1 MRISIQNGNTNALRR
16 MLEDDCIDVNAD
28 ISQVSAWKSKQ

>member
-1 MRISIQNGNTNALRR
+1 MAIENGNTNALRR

-28 ISQVSAWKSKQ
+28 ISQVSEL